1 MAVTSFA
8 ELTRTVSANWKSA
21 DKETKDYCI
30 EVARILKA
38 RHAELT
44 KVGGECCL
52 SMIDSGRL
60 GPKEEA
66 KPRNADR
73 KTKDTDLTKFGV
85 MFCLPTMDSV
95 STGAKSDTERR
106 NAQLPITATKAFGDQ
121 PSQQYHGMHA
131 SLGNFPAAHGQN
143 NINSRDGSR
152 TWLMDLVYQY
162 HRDQAA
168 SIPNATTMWGNDSL
182 NHTTINM
189 PQPMPSGVIQE
200 TIRMASMPIMTDNAV
215 SQTGTDHQDVRHKF
229 RAIMNASQRSSISN
243 MMNLQHRAPISWQ
256 PNPNFRRYSAP
267 ECQNPSEFDTS
278 RAIYDIQELD
288 VADSNILD
296 MGGSSKVHE
305 IDEF

>member
-21 DKETKDYCI
+21 DKETKDYCV

-52 SMIDSGRL
+52 SM
-60 GPKEEA
+60 
-66 KPRNADR
+66 KPRNAHK

-106 NAQLPITATKAFGDQ
+106 NAQLPITAMKAFGDQ

-143 NINSRDGSR
+143 
-152 TWLMDLVYQY
+152 
-162 HRDQAA
+162 
-168 SIPNATTMWGNDSL
+168 
-182 NHTTINM
+182 
-189 PQPMPSGVIQE
+189 
-200 TIRMASMPIMTDNAV
+200 
-215 SQTGTDHQDVRHKF
+215 
-229 RAIMNASQRSSISN
+229 
-243 MMNLQHRAPISWQ
+243 
-256 PNPNFRRYSAP
+256 
-267 ECQNPSEFDTS
+267 
-278 RAIYDIQELD
+278 
-288 VADSNILD
+288 
-296 MGGSSKVHE
+296 
-305 IDEF
+305 